1 MENDTLT
8 MEMLL
13 KRIEL
18 LESKVAV
25 LEAKDVKQKT
35 NTVNVSTFHTP
46 SIKYLQWIPTLEPS
60 QEHMEFL
67 FTQGYIQGISMLVC
81 SLIEQSTEP
90 PIIMNRSKKNQIYI
104 YVEDKWILMDN
115 NHFGKFI
122 DIQQS
127 KLLKLFKQWKL
138 DNPKY
143 QTEEYSDILSK
154 YLQNILGTKYPKM
167 ETIQRIRT
175 TVYSSLL

>member
-1 MENDTLT
+1 MDNDPLT

-13 KRIEL
+13 KRIES

-25 LEAKDVKQKT
+25 LEAKEVKHKT
-35 NTVNVSTFHTP
+35 NTVNVSTFHIP
-46 SIKYLQWIPTLEPS
+46 STKYQEWIQSLEPT

-104 YVEDKWILMDN
+104 YLEDKWIVMDN
-115 NHFGKFI
+115 NHFGVFI

-127 KLLKLFKQWKL
+127 KLLKLFKQWKI

>member
-1 MENDTLT
+1 MDNEPVT

-13 KRIEL
+13 KRIKS
-18 LESKVAV
+18 LESKVAI
-25 LEAKDVKQKT
+25 LEAKDVKHKT
-35 NTVNVSTFHTP
+35 NTVNVSTFHIP
-46 SIKYLQWIPTLEPS
+46 SIKYQEWIQTLQPT

-104 YVEDKWILMDN
+104 YVEDKWIVMDN
-115 NHFGKFI
+115 NNFGIFI

-167 ETIQRIRT
+167 DTIQRIRNT
-175 TVYSSLL
+175 IYSSLL